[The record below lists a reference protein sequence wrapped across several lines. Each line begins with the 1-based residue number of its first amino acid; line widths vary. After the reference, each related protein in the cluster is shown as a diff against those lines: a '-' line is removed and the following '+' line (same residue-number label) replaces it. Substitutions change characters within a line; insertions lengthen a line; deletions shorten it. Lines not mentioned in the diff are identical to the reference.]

1 MRNLAYLQ
9 HLLPRNLEASGKH
22 SALRFQ
28 VSTLFD
34 FDSDFDL
41 DYHNN
46 VYPFIPF

>member
-1 MRNLAYLQ
+1 MRNLSCLQ

-34 FDSDFDL
+34 SDFDL
-41 DYHNN
+41 DDHNN
-46 VYPFIPF
+46 VCQFIPF